1 MSAADVYSDQ
11 VANIQEKI
19 KQLQADRI
27 ESYDDLANSITSK
40 YNSNM
45 QDYTEKWRTVAEAP
59 VETLAGLAGGKGI
72 YKGAKKVYDIIQKR
86 RAARARAQQKED
98 VGEDDEEDV
107 EREGLDEG
115 DLDPDPEEVE
125 GELPQGRKMFMD
137 EGDVDE
143 NQTFYNGDD
152 QVYFRGPEA
161 TRDEY
166 YNEDGT
172 LKDPTNVPEGHVSND
187 QQNDEDDQEDVEPS
201 GEDLS
206 NPLREDQPA
215 GLEDD
220 DLDADA
226 GQVEGDLPQ
235 RLPDLDDVDPTERLN
250 VDDTQ
255 IADAPE
261 VEGDLPGSAEAI
273 GPDFPPPRP
282 PDEAPDFPPPEPPTG
297 LQGEDEGG
305 FDAGADDTGQ
315 GILDDLRA
323 NLEANPVRSSTTLP
337 QDDVADRNTN
347 IFDPDDEFGDDPS
360 FGLPNTDVS
369 TNAYSR
375 SIGQQGDVR
384 DVTREDFPQDR
395 PPEIPTEGG
404 AEVDFADESD
414 TLGQGDLFFQ
424 PTSGR
429 PVYSEIGRGGRL
441 VQDEPGAEGLAR
453 DPTTGLTQPEA
464 ESLFRPPSP
473 EPPQQAESE
482 PARPELEDLESG
494 QAAGPDELPA
504 NNPYSNVRTGGTEP
518 SSNNMPSNDSSPG
531 GEGGGGDGL
540 VGGEQDLV
548 EQGIKEGAEG
558 GESLLSR
565 AGTSIFNNLAQRGQ
579 SIRQGFNSVKNF
591 FSRSGAGSEAGEAAG
606 EAAGDAAAGGV
617 EAGLGTADAVLGA
630 VPVVGEIALA
640 VSGIVA
646 IGEGIYHLFHHPKPP
661 TAPSAAPLAAPS
673 TMTAKYSLALP
684 SADNSVDKAGSVGT
698 F

>member
-1 MSAADVYSDQ
+1 MSAADIYSDQ

-86 RAARARAQQKED
+86 RAARAEQRQAQQKKD
-98 VGEDDEEDV
+98 VGEDDEF
-107 EREGLDEG
+107 
-115 DLDPDPEEVE
+115 DPDPEEVE
-125 GELPQGRKMFMD
+125 GELPEGRKMFMD

-143 NQTFYNGDD
+143 NQTFYNADD
-152 QVYFRGPEA
+152 EPYFTGSQA
-161 TRDEY
+161 THDEY

-172 LKDPTNVPEGHVSND
+172 LKDPTNVPEGHRSNN
-187 QQNDEDDQEDVEPS
+187 QQNDEDDQEDVEP
-201 GEDLS
+201 E
-206 NPLREDQPA
+206 
-215 GLEDD
+215 GLD
-220 DLDADA
+220 
-226 GQVEGDLPQ
+226 EGDL
-235 RLPDLDDVDPTERLN
+235 DPEPA
-250 VDDTQ
+250 Q
-255 IADAPE
+255 
-261 VEGDLPGSAEAI
+261 VEGDLPGSAEDI

-282 PDEAPDFPPPEPPTG
+282 PDEAPDFPPPEPPTE
-297 LQGEDEGG
+297 LDE
-305 FDAGADDTGQ
+305 
-315 GILDDLRA
+315 DDLDPEPAQVEGDLPQRLPDIDDIDPTERL
-323 NLEANPVRSSTTLP
+323 NLEGTQPEDAPEVSGDLPAERPPADFSRPSRSLP

-369 TNAYSR
+369 TNAYTR

-395 PPEIPTEGG
+395 PPEIPTEAG
-404 AEVDFADESD
+404 ADVEFADESD
-414 TLGQGDLFFQ
+414 ILGQGDLFFQ

-429 PVYSEIGRGGRL
+429 PVYSEVGRGGRL

-453 DPTTGLTQPEA
+453 DPTTGLTEPEA
-464 ESLFRPPSP
+464 QSLFRPPSP

-482 PARPELEDLESG
+482 PARPELDDLEGG